1 MKKETKF
8 DDLFEDQGDDPLLG
22 DDAEWRMQEEEAG
35 LPPKVARDW
44 VAFSLAWAEWVFP
57 YVRTVWCS
65 LS

>member
-1 MKKETKF
+1 
-8 DDLFEDQGDDPLLG
+8 
-22 DDAEWRMQEEEAG
+22 MQEEEAG